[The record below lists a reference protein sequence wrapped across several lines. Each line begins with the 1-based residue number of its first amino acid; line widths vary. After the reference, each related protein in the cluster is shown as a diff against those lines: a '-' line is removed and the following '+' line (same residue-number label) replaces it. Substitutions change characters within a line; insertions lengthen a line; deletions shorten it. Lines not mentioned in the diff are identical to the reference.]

1 MPSETIFVFLKVF
14 ICVLFPHFLL
24 VIPVSL
30 KSFIDIY
37 FLFIE
42 LCRKKERKKGRNK
55 KERKKRRKYIMCRI
69 LFTFQER
76 LIDNREFLNVQKP
89 QVNKKRSQ

>member
-1 MPSETIFVFLKVF
+1 MPPETILVFLKVF

-24 VIPVSL
+24 VIPLSL

-37 FLFIE
+37 FLFID
-42 LCRKKERKKGRNK
+42 LCRKKERKKKRKK
-55 KERKKRRKYIMCRI
+55 KERNKRERKKRKYIMCRV

-76 LIDNREFLNVQKP
+76 LN
-89 QVNKKRSQ
+89 